1 MTQKHN
7 ITMDIVMTNMIQ
19 TIIQKVMKK
28 IQIMMTE
35 NIVQ

>member
-7 ITMDIVMTNMIQ
+7 ITMDIVMKNMIQ